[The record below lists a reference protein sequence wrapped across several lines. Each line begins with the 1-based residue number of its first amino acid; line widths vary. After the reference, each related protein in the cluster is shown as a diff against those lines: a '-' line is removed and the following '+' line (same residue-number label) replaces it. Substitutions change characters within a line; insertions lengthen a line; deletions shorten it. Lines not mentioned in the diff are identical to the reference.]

1 MSEKTYASDNELKMQ
16 ELCINLHTLRNSL
29 QQARLNK
36 TIAQIQI
43 IDFDSL
49 VSATIQ
55 EINVVQKTGVKLVT
69 SDRVKELMAQRQPQQ
84 MMR

>member
-16 ELCINLHTLRNSL
+16 ELSINLHTLRNSL